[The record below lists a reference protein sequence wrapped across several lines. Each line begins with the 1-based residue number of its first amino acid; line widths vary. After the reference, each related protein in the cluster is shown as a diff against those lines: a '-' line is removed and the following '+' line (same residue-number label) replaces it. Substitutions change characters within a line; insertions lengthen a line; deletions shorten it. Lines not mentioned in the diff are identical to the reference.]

1 VFNGKWRCGIM
12 KDYREFTEN
21 ERESIDDICIE
32 IHKRRLMRNGICVSM
47 HRYDNVG
54 LWFKFDYDPY
64 RAYPKTLEKAIES
77 FVKEIPVELFNVNY
91 DDSYP
96 EYSDQDVFGLIEEI
110 QEYETDPVLHS
121 VKQIFYYLYIGDL
134 ETIKTTLDDI
144 DYSYQRGIDYDVEL
158 ETLKEVVREYTSGV

>member
-1 VFNGKWRCGIM
+1 M

-32 IHKRRLMRNGICVSM
+32 IHKERLMRSGICVSM
-47 HRYDNVG
+47 HHYDNVG
-54 LWFKFDYDPY
+54 LWFKFDDKPY
-64 RAYPKTLEKAIES
+64 YCYPETLIRAIQAYEE
-77 FVKEIPVELFNVNY
+77 EIPTECIDTHY

-96 EYSDQDVFGLIEEI
+96 DYSDQDIFKIIEEI

-134 ETIKTTLDDI
+134 ETIKTALDDI